1 MIKVLIIDDN
11 YEYVQNLF
19 NILNEN
25 IDNDIKIEKI
35 CGDGKIALDYILNS
49 NIDVILLDL
58 NIPNINGIEIL
69 KIMKKN
75 NIDKDVIVITG
86 ESDMLINLIE
96 NNLTVKKILF
106 KPFKVED
113 LINILQ
119 DIIQDSLNDK
129 KMNKIL
135 NLLNIFNF
143 NKATIGYNYIKQ
155 CINYCIEKKYRNV
168 SKIKDLYKEVSL
180 TSNPISE
187 LNMSWN
193 ISKSIQTMSKL
204 TDNRI
209 LEKYFH
215 SNTLPTPK
223 IFINQILKF

>member
-1 MIKVLIIDDN
+1 MIKVLIVDDN
-11 YEYVQNLF
+11 YEYVRNLF

-155 CINYCIEKKYRNV
+155 CINYCIENV
-168 SKIKDLYKEVSL
+168 F
-180 TSNPISE
+180 
-187 LNMSWN
+187 N
-193 ISKSIQTMSKL
+193 ILFT
-204 TDNRI
+204 
-209 LEKYFH
+209 
-215 SNTLPTPK
+215 
-223 IFINQILKF
+223 